1 MVGVL
6 DVEGC
11 CMRVLEPYTREP
23 PHPCE
28 RLARIE
34 GESAWFK
41 NLAGIEE
48 CADMSESM
56 AALAFGRRFSGEPME
71 SLEVKW
77 GGSRLHVR
85 ALSEYVLRAIE
96 ALAGKPIRPSDRVWM
111 KAAVRDAVEIVRG
124 AKVGTGCRVPPI
136 RARARAFRV
145 DINAY
150 GAVRAMAQ
158 GIAEGIA
165 GTCEPAFVRALFRD
179 R

>member
-1 MVGVL
+1 
-6 DVEGC
+6 
-11 CMRVLEPYTREP
+11 MRRVDPYTREP

-28 RLARIE
+28 RLAKIE
-34 GESAWFK
+34 GESLWFK
-41 NLAGIEE
+41 SLAGIEE
-48 CADMSESM
+48 SSDMSEAM

-85 ALSEYVLRAIE
+85 ALSEYVLRVIE
-96 ALAGKPIRPSDRVWM
+96 ARAGRPIKPSDRVWM

-124 AKVGTGCRVPPI
+124 ARVGGGVPSVQR
-136 RARARAFRV
+136 RAKQFRV
-145 DINAY
+145 DNHAY
-150 GAVRAMAQ
+150 GAVRSFAQ

>member
-1 MVGVL
+1 
-6 DVEGC
+6 
-11 CMRVLEPYTREP
+11 MRVLEPYTREP

-28 RLARIE
+28 RLAKIE

-41 NLAGIEE
+41 NLAGVEE
-48 CADMSESM
+48 ASDMSEPM
-56 AALAFGRRFSGEPME
+56 AALSFGRNFSAEPME

-77 GGSRLHVR
+77 GGSRLFAR
-85 ALSEYVLRAIE
+85 ALSAYVLRAIE
-96 ALAGKPIRPSDRVWM
+96 ERAGKPIKPGDRVWM

-124 AKVGTGCRVPPI
+124 ARVGAGCRVPPI

-145 DINAY
+145 DHDAY
-150 GAVRAMAQ
+150 GAVRSFAQ

>member
-1 MVGVL
+1 
-6 DVEGC
+6 
-11 CMRVLEPYTREP
+11 MRRLEPYTREP

-48 CADMSESM
+48 CADMTEPM

-96 ALAGKPIRPSDRVWM
+96 ARAGKPIRPSDRVWM

-124 AKVGTGCRVPPI
+124 AKVRAGGAVPPI
-136 RARARAFRV
+136 RDRAKAFHV
-145 DINAY
+145 HTDTY
-150 GAVRAMAQ
+150 GAVRSVAQ

>member
-1 MVGVL
+1 
-6 DVEGC
+6 
-11 CMRVLEPYTREP
+11 
-23 PHPCE
+23 
-28 RLARIE
+28 
-34 GESAWFK
+34 
-41 NLAGIEE
+41 
-48 CADMSESM
+48 MSESM

-71 SLEVKW
+71 SLEVKR

-96 ALAGKPIRPSDRVWM
+96 ALAGNPIRPSDRVWM

-124 AKVGTGCRVPPI
+124 ARVGGGVPSVQR
-136 RARARAFRV
+136 RAKQFRV
-145 DINAY
+145 DNHAY
-150 GAVRAMAQ
+150 GAVRSFAQ

>member
-1 MVGVL
+1 
-6 DVEGC
+6 
-11 CMRVLEPYTREP
+11 MRVADPYTREP

-28 RLARIE
+28 RLAKID
-34 GESAWFK
+34 GESLWFK

-48 CADMSESM
+48 SSDMTEPM

-77 GGSRLHVR
+77 GGSRLYVR

-96 ALAGKPIRPSDRVWM
+96 ARAGKPIRPGDQVWM

>member
-1 MVGVL
+1 
-6 DVEGC
+6 
-11 CMRVLEPYTREP
+11 MRILEPYTREP

-48 CADMSESM
+48 SSDMAEPM
-56 AALAFGRRFSGEPME
+56 AALSFGRRFSGEPME

-124 AKVGTGCRVPPI
+124 ANVRAGGAVPPI
-136 RARARAFRV
+136 RDRAKAFHV
-145 DINAY
+145 HTDTY
-150 GAVRAMAQ
+150 GAVRSVAQ

>member
-1 MVGVL
+1 
-6 DVEGC
+6 
-11 CMRVLEPYTREP
+11 MRVLEPYTREP

-48 CADMSESM
+48 SSDMAEPM

-111 KAAVRDAVEIVRG
+111 RAAVRDAVEIVRG
-124 AKVGTGCRVPPI
+124 AKVGAGCRVPPI

-145 DINAY
+145 GHDAY
-150 GAVRAMAQ
+150 GAIRSVAQ

>member
-1 MVGVL
+1 
-6 DVEGC
+6 
-11 CMRVLEPYTREP
+11 MRVADPYTREP

-28 RLARIE
+28 RLAKVE
-34 GESAWFK
+34 GESLWFK

-48 CADMSESM
+48 CTDMTEPM

-77 GGSRLHVR
+77 GGSRLYVR

-96 ALAGKPIRPSDRVWM
+96 ARAGKPIRPSDRVWM

-124 AKVGTGCRVPPI
+124 ARVGRRVPSVQR
-136 RARARAFRV
+136 RAKQFHV
-145 DINAY
+145 DNHAY
-150 GAVRAMAQ
+150 GAVRSVAQ

>member
-1 MVGVL
+1 
-6 DVEGC
+6 
-11 CMRVLEPYTREP
+11 MRVLEPYTREP

-48 CADMSESM
+48 SSDMAEPM

-96 ALAGKPIRPSDRVWM
+96 ARAGKPIRPSDRVWM

-124 AKVGTGCRVPPI
+124 ARVGRRVPSVL
-136 RARARAFRV
+136 RRSKQFHV
-145 DINAY
+145 DNHAY
-150 GAVRAMAQ
+150 GAVRSFAQ